1 MIFDGRKDMKSVKS
15 VSSILHS
22 EFKAH
27 VLNLLRELIKEVKQ
41 IERRGRNEMN
51 FVHEMKR
58 ERHIL
63 KPHLFSMS
71 R

>member
-1 MIFDGRKDMKSVKS
+1 MIFDGRKGMKSVKS
-15 VSSILHS
+15 VSLILHS
-22 EFKAH
+22 EFKVH

-41 IERRGRNEMN
+41 IEIRGRNKMN

-63 KPHLFSMS
+63 KSHLLSTS